1 MKNFKG
7 VALVLLGAVCFSIKA
22 ILIKLAY
29 QYSVDAV
36 TLLML
41 RMCFSLPFFL
51 AVPFLYKRKATEEK
65 ATKQDLAKIVLL
77 GVLGYYVASI
87 FDFWGLEHITAGLE
101 RLVLFSYPTIVV
113 LISFFFLKKPI
124 SKTVLGALLLT
135 YFGIFIIF
143 SDAKIGGNG
152 NVILGASFVFVSA
165 ITYAAYL
172 VGGGN
177 LIPKIGSVLFNAYAM
192 IVSCV
197 AIILHFS
204 IAQPTNLLELVP
216 EVYYYAFAIAIIST
230 VIPTFLVAEGINLIG
245 ASKASIAASVGPVV
259 TIFLGYLFLNEPVT
273 IIEMIGTAFVM
284 GGVLLISYKK

>member
-1 MKNFKG
+1 LKNFKG
-7 VALVLLGAVCFSIKA
+7 IALVLLGAVCFSIKA

-51 AVPFLYKRKATEEK
+51 VVLSLYKRKETEEK
-65 ATKQDLAKIVLL
+65 ATGQDLVKIMLL

-113 LISFFFLKKPI
+113 LISFFVLKKPI
-124 SKTVLGALLLT
+124 TKTILASLILT
-135 YFGIFIIF
+135 YLGIFIIF
-143 SDAKIGGNG
+143 SDGKIGGNG
-152 NVILGASFVFVSA
+152 NVYLGASLIFVSA

-172 VGGGN
+172 VGSGN

-192 IVSCV
+192 IVACV
-197 AIILHFS
+197 AIILHFA
-204 IAQPTNLLELVP
+204 IAQPTNLLELNP

-245 ASKASIAASVGPVV
+245 ASKASIVASVGPVIS
-259 TIFLGYLFLNEPVT
+259 IFLGYTFLNEPVT
-273 IIEMIGTAFVM
+273 IIEMIGTLFVM